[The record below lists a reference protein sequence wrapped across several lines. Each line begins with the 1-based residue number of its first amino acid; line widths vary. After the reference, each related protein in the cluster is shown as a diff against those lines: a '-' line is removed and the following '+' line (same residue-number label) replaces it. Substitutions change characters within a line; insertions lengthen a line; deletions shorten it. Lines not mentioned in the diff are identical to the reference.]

1 MKTWMVDTCAWKS
14 EKDLVPQDQIELLL
28 SLLLEAEKRRWLARI
43 SPVNSAE
50 HDQNLGSDGDG
61 RQQLFSGDS
70 GSDLLR

>member
-1 MKTWMVDTCAWKS
+1 MVDTCAWKP

-28 SLLLEAEKRRWLARI
+28 SLLLEAEKRRWLASI

-61 RQQLFSGDS
+61 RQQLFSGDYV
-70 GSDLLR
+70 SDLLR